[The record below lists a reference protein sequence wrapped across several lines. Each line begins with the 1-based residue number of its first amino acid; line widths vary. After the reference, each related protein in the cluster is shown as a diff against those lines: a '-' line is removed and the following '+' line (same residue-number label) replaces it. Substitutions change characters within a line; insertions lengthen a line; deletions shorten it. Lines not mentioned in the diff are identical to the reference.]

1 MAAHSRNNS
10 ENRGMI
16 LFMVMVTALLLI
28 GFVGALGVLSK
39 RNLNDV
45 VDQVDSKRAKHR
57 CSDKG

>member
-1 MAAHSRNNS
+1 
-10 ENRGMI
+10 MI